1 MNKNCRVFNK
11 YFLGLGLVV
20 FFTIIAEPIAYSQR
34 VVVAEDNEEGIREE
48 ETYLFALK
56 LLDEEDRYLT
66 IKGTRDIFLEQKI
79 LLEEENHPKTP
90 QPSPEENNHEEAPQ
104 TSIVSPYTLT
114 FVKKF
119 EGFKE
124 QAYWDTDGTAVIGY
138 GLPHINGQQVKIGD
152 RITQAQADTALQAK
166 LEEIQQEI
174 LSAVKVDLNA
184 NQLAALTSLV
194 YNTGSRVITRS
205 TLINKLNSGDYVG
218 AANEFP
224 RWNKANMGGRL
235 VPLAGLTKR
244 RLAEKQLFLAPS
256 STVVASNNTLPN

>member
-1 MNKNCRVFNK
+1 MNNHCRVFSK
-11 YFLGLGLVV
+11 CFLSLGLVA

-34 VVVAEDNEEGIREE
+34 VVGAEDIEEAREE
-48 ETYLFALK
+48 ETYLFALR
-56 LLDEEDRYLT
+56 LLNQQEQYLT
-66 IKGTRDIFLEQKI
+66 INGTRDIFLEQKI
-79 LLEEENHPKTP
+79 LLEEENHQKAP
-90 QPSPEENNHEEAPQ
+90 QPSPEENKLEEAPQ
-104 TSIVSPYTLT
+104 TSTVSPYTLT

-138 GLPHINGQQVKIGD
+138 GLSQINGQKVKIGD
-152 RITQAQADTALQAK
+152 RINQAQADTALHDK
-166 LEEIQQEI
+166 LEQIQQEI
-174 LSAVKVDLNA
+174 LSAVKVDLNT

-194 YNTGSRVITRS
+194 YNSGSRVITRS
-205 TLINKLNSGDYVG
+205 TLLSKLNSGDYVG

-235 VPLAGLTKR
+235 VPLAGLTNR

-256 STVVASNNTLPN
+256 NTVVASNN

>member
-1 MNKNCRVFNK
+1 MNKNCRVFSK
-11 YFLGLGLVV
+11 YFLSLGLVA

-34 VVVAEDNEEGIREE
+34 VVGAEDREEKAREE

-56 LLDEEDRYLT
+56 LLEEEDRYLT

-79 LLEEENHPKTP
+79 LLEEENHQKAP
-90 QPSPEENNHEEAPQ
+90 QPSLEENNNKEAPQ
-104 TSIVSPYTLT
+104 TSTVSPYTLT

-119 EGFKE
+119 EGFRE
-124 QAYWDTDGTAVIGY
+124 RAYWDTDGTAVIGY
-138 GLPHINGQQVKIGD
+138 GLAKINGRQVKIGD
-152 RITQAQADTALQAK
+152 RITQAEADTALEAK
-166 LEEIQQEI
+166 LEQIQQEI
-174 LSAVKVDLNA
+174 LAAVKVDLNT

-218 AANEFP
+218 AANEFL

-256 STVVASNNTLPN
+256 DTVVASN

>member
-1 MNKNCRVFNK
+1 MNKSCRVFSK
-11 YFLGLGLVV
+11 CFLSLGLVA

-34 VVVAEDNEEGIREE
+34 VVGAEDREE
-48 ETYLFALK
+48 EAREEESYLFALK
-56 LLDEEDRYLT
+56 LLEEPDKYLT
-66 IKGTRDIFLEQKI
+66 IKGTRDIFLEPQI
-79 LLEEENHPKTP
+79 LPEENNHQKAP
-90 QPSPEENNHEEAPQ
+90 QPSPEENNNEEAPQ
-104 TSIVSPYTLT
+104 TSTVSPYTLT
-114 FVKKF
+114 FIKKF

-138 GLPHINGQQVKIGD
+138 GLAQINEQPVKMGD
-152 RITQAQADTALQAK
+152 RITQAQAETALHDK
-166 LEEIQQEI
+166 LEKIQQEI
-174 LSAVKVDLNA
+174 LSAVEVDLNT

-194 YNTGSRVITRS
+194 YNTGSRVLTRS

-256 STVVASNNTLPN
+256 NTVVASN